1 MLECGVTRQL
11 YGFRFRLGGNP
22 SDATPDIM
30 NYANYLI
37 DHHDFVLAYN
47 RDRGIPNWVSW
58 HLDIMN
64 ITEAVSRQNNFAA
77 YMGIPESWNAVSHAS
92 YTGSGFDRGHNCP
105 SADRTSSYAANAA

>member
-1 MLECGVTRQL
+1 
-11 YGFRFRLGGNP
+11 
-22 SDATPDIM
+22 M

-37 DHHDFVLAYN
+37 DHHYFVLSYN

-58 HLDIMN
+58 HLDTMN

-105 SADRTSSYAANAA
+105 SADRTSRSEEHTSELQSLMRISYAVFCLKKKNK